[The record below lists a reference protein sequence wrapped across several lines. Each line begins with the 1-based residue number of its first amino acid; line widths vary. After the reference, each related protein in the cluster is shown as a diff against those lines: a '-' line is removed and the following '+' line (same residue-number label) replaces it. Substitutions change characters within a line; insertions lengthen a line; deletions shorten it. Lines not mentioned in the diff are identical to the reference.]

1 MRRLFIYFILSFL
14 VAALIVSSPVFATS
28 RGIRVVSKKGQ
39 ALYLYK
45 DYYAVVIGVSEYEHW
60 PRLPNAVKDA
70 EEVAAKLKEMGFK
83 VRVVT
88 NPDSGQLKS
97 TLADISRRLGR
108 EKKRALLLYFAG
120 HGETTQLADGTDLG
134 FIVPK
139 DAPLQNLDPFGFDN
153 KAVSMREIETVALK
167 VKSKH
172 VLMLFD
178 SCFSGSLFALA
189 RAAPT
194 EITEKSAKPV
204 RQFMTA
210 GSAKETVPDRSIFKV
225 VLLQGLDGYADY
237 NGDGYIT
244 GSELGMY
251 LQSRVINYSRGAQ
264 HPQFGKINN
273 PYLDKGD
280 FIFVRKASGAGAS
293 KRVAAVVPSDDDETL
308 IADEVER
315 LRRERERLEAEKKFL
330 EKEREKLAYVP
341 KSVTKAKVS
350 LRTEPR
356 KISDSYLRTTL
367 PKYGFYDASL
377 YPQGGSFEN
386 HFVDNG
392 DGTIT
397 DEATGLMWQKS
408 GSPSTTSKS
417 RAQAYLN
424 KLNKNQL
431 AGHWNWRLPTIDELA
446 SLLERDKINGVHIN
460 PVFDKEQKRCWS
472 SDRADHVGHGQRTE
486 LWWLVDFLNGKG
498 TIATISWYVP
508 AKRFEN
514 NYVRAVR
521 SIAVRPVE

>member
-293 KRVAAVVPSDDDETL
+293 KRSLPM
-308 IADEVER
+308 R
-315 LRRERERLEAEKKFL
+315 L
-330 EKEREKLAYVP
+330 
-341 KSVTKAKVS
+341 
-350 LRTEPR
+350 
-356 KISDSYLRTTL
+356 
-367 PKYGFYDASL
+367 
-377 YPQGGSFEN
+377 
-386 HFVDNG
+386 
-392 DGTIT
+392 
-397 DEATGLMWQKS
+397 S
-408 GSPSTTSKS
+408 G
-417 RAQAYLN
+417 
-424 KLNKNQL
+424 
-431 AGHWNWRLPTIDELA
+431 
-446 SLLERDKINGVHIN
+446 
-460 PVFDKEQKRCWS
+460 
-472 SDRADHVGHGQRTE
+472 
-486 LWWLVDFLNGKG
+486 
-498 TIATISWYVP
+498 
-508 AKRFEN
+508 
-514 NYVRAVR
+514 
-521 SIAVRPVE
+521 